1 MQFTESLKKNEEFRN
16 VYNSG
21 SYRADQILV
30 LHVKKN
36 GTNRN
41 RLGISVSKKVGNSV
55 VRHRVRR
62 LIKEAYR
69 LNEKSVRPGF
79 DLVFSA
85 RAGAKDCTY
94 FMIESVLLRLMK
106 KQGILSEDF
115 CITGIFTA
123 PKSGQ
128 KGKNQI

>member
-1 MQFTESLKKNEEFRN
+1 MVFSFQKGKMQFTDSLRKNEDFKN
-16 VYNSG
+16 VYHSG
-21 SYRADQILV
+21 KYCADKKLV

-55 VRHRVRR
+55 VRHRIRR
-62 LIKEAYR
+62 LVKESYR
-69 LNEKSVRPGF
+69 LNENSMRSGY

-94 FMIESVLLRLMK
+94 FEIESVLLRLLE
-106 KQGILSEDF
+106 KQGIRSKEKSLS
-115 CITGIFTA
+115 
-123 PKSGQ
+123 
-128 KGKNQI
+128 